1 MRLDEK
7 NGLLV
12 SGGWDSAI
20 IVQRQVGQR
29 VINDEMNNFKEPLD
43 DSFADK
49 GTEEIP
55 KTVIMKQIRDSHYA
69 HEI

>member
-29 VINDEMNNFKEPLD
+29 VINEEMSGLKESLD

-49 GTEEIP
+49 STEEIP
-55 KTVIMKQIRDSHYA
+55 KTTIMRQIRDSHYA